1 MASISVSHQNGRQ
14 ALFSD
19 YYKNILNDFT
29 EWMVRLNYSKG
40 SVRSRERHI
49 KIFFE
54 FIALKGIGTL
64 EEVSSTDLDDYN
76 IYLHQRPIAGKT
88 IEAHISALKLL
99 NQYRELYGQPP
110 VMSKKL
116 KVTKSLQNQRA
127 IVSKAQANAM
137 YEACED
143 NPYGWRDRVILAL
156 YYGCGLRYREGAH
169 VEQRDVNFNTGLLH
183 IRKGKNY
190 RERYVP
196 MSPGVMRE
204 LRHWIEHYQVLFTSQ
219 TNFILSGRN
228 GKQVK
233 SSALNNRLKKLIK
246 KVGINNRITLHSL
259 RHSIATHL
267 MEEGMKL
274 EDIGRF
280 LGHATLETTQKYAHV
295 VE

>member
-1 MASISVSHQNGRQ
+1 MESKNEASVVLSN
-14 ALFSD
+14 
-19 YYKNILNDFT
+19 YYQNILDDFT
-29 EWMVRLNYSKG
+29 EWMERINYSKG
-40 SVRSRERHI
+40 SISSRKRHI
-49 KIFFE
+49 KSFLQ
-54 FIALKGIGTL
+54 FIASRGVTTL
-64 EEVSSTDLDDYN
+64 EAVSSSDLDQYN
-76 IYLHQRPIAGKT
+76 VHLHQRPIATTT

-99 NQYRELYGQPP
+99 NQYRELYGQSP

-116 KVTKSLQNQRA
+116 KVTKSLKTIRA
-127 IVSKAQANAM
+127 IVSKSQITEM

-143 NPYGWRDRVILAL
+143 NIYGWRDRVILAL

-204 LRHWIEHYQVLFTSQ
+204 LRNWIEHYQAMFSGQ
-219 TNFILSGRN
+219 TNLILSGRN
-228 GKQVK
+228 GKQVS
-233 SSALNNRLKKLIK
+233 SSALNDRLKKLIK
-246 KVGINNRITLHSL
+246 KVGIDKRITLHSL

-280 LGHATLETTQKYAHV
+280 LGHVTLETTQKYAHV
-295 VE
+295 IE

>member
-1 MASISVSHQNGRQ
+1 MILRSGWSGSIIAKGALAAGKDISNCFLQFMAS
-14 ALFSD
+14 
-19 YYKNILNDFT
+19 
-29 EWMVRLNYSKG
+29 KG
-40 SVRSRERHI
+40 VN
-49 KIFFE
+49 
-54 FIALKGIGTL
+54 TL
-64 EEVSSTDLDDYN
+64 EAVSSSDLDDYN
-76 IYLHQRPIAGKT
+76 AYLHQRPIAAKT

-99 NQYRELYGQPP
+99 NQYRELYGLPP

-116 KVTKSLQNQRA
+116 KVTKSLQTQRA
-127 IVSKAQANAM
+127 IVSKSEIAAM

-143 NPYGWRDRVILAL
+143 DLYGWRDRVILAL

-196 MSPGVMRE
+196 MSPGVKRE
-204 LRHWIEHYQVLFTSQ
+204 LRNWIEHYQPMFSGQ
-219 TNFILSGRN
+219 TNLILSGRN

-233 SSALNNRLKKLIK
+233 SGALNNRLKKLIE
-246 KVGINNRITLHSL
+246 KVGIDKRITLHSL

-274 EDIGRF
+274 EDIGSF
-280 LGHATLETTQKYAHV
+280 LGHVTLETTQKYAHV